1 MGRGT
6 RRRSGRLRIRGG
18 ETHLLLQSLLQPRAH
33 LVALLH
39 HRGDVRLPRVK
50 VVEVLPAVVAA
61 EALLDGG
68 GEGVEE
74 GALAQQVAR
83 DPVPPRHLPPEVAA
97 RDALAHQRV
106 LGPIGDQHPRRPPA
120 PRRLQLDAGF
130 GLRGARGL
138 RRRGLRVELRLH
150 LGERAFLQALKP
162 AHLCSHSALVG
173 SASSNG
179 LVASTSRA
187 GHANRH
193 SGSDHDGECARAV
206 FSLRSSLV
214 RNTARGRSA
223 IDRSAPSAAASP
235 PLPAL
240 KKKKCVTKI
249 K

>member
-83 DPVPPRHLPPEVAA
+83 DPVPPRHLPPEVTA

-162 AHLCSHSALVG
+162 AHLCSHSFG
-173 SASSNG
+173 RKSAQKSSNG
-179 LVASTSRA
+179 
-187 GHANRH
+187 
-193 SGSDHDGECARAV
+193 DGLAFDLKRTP
-206 FSLRSSLV
+206 RQ
-214 RNTARGRSA
+214 
-223 IDRSAPSAAASP
+223 AAQR
-235 PLPAL
+235 
-240 KKKKCVTKI
+240 
-249 K
+249 